1 MVLTSLLL
9 AACDSGPPPLPPRT
23 PTPLDHAVTGTVAGD
38 VRVAGAVPAMTQ
50 VRFSGFP
57 ECGAQHREPVPA
69 GDLRVQDGKL
79 AGAFVWL
86 KDGLGDRVFAIPTE
100 PVEIDQSGC
109 LYQPRVA
116 GARVGQTIRFVNGD
130 PLLHNVH
137 GTPKASPPWNV
148 SLSRRGA
155 MREIR
160 LDRPE
165 IMVAVRCDLHPWMQ
179 AWLGIVD
186 HPYFAVTGPDGA
198 FTLPDVPPGDYTLA
212 VWHERL
218 GTRETRITLPPKGT
232 ATATFTYP
240 GVP

>member
-1 MVLTSLLL
+1 
-9 AACDSGPPPLPPRT
+9 
-23 PTPLDHAVTGTVAGD
+23 
-38 VRVAGAVPAMTQ
+38 
-50 VRFSGFP
+50 
-57 ECGAQHREPVPA
+57 
-69 GDLRVQDGKL
+69 
-79 AGAFVWL
+79 
-86 KDGLGDRVFAIPTE
+86 
-100 PVEIDQSGC
+100 
-109 LYQPRVA
+109 
-116 GARVGQTIRFVNGD
+116 
-130 PLLHNVH
+130 
-137 GTPKASPPWNV
+137 
-148 SLSRRGA
+148 

>member
-1 MVLTSLLL
+1 
-9 AACDSGPPPLPPRT
+9 
-23 PTPLDHAVTGTVAGD
+23 VTGTVTGD